1 MNVFSAVGR
10 IGKEN
15 AKLAYTAKGDAIS
28 NFSVAV
34 SSGYG
39 ESEKT
44 TWINCSLFGKR
55 GESLT
60 PYLLAGNQIG
70 ITGEITLRTYQTKDG
85 SEKQSLECRLSNVT
99 LIKQSVENKVSYEK
113 TTPSKV
119 DATDLSDLESDLI
132 PF

>member
-10 IGKEN
+10 IGKDAEL
-15 AKLAYTAKGDAIS
+15 KFTAKGDPVS
-28 NFSVAV
+28 TFSVAV

-39 ESEKT
+39 DNQID
-44 TWINCSLFGKR
+44 TWLNCSLFGKR
-55 GESLT
+55 AQAVNE
-60 PYLLAGNQIG
+60 YLLKGNQIG
-70 ITGEITLRTYQTKDG
+70 ITGEIVLRKYTTKAGVEG
-85 SEKQSLECRLSNVT
+85 SSLECRLSNVT

-119 DATDLSDLESDLI
+119 DATDLSDLDDDV